1 MELREF
7 LSLLVSGGAGAVV
20 FWLMERVPFLAE
32 LRPDHKR
39 YASLGVAIVLP
50 VVAWLAMVGLGYQV
64 PPESWQGWVERV
76 FALAAGA
83 IVVSQGVHG
92 ALRLR

>member
-20 FWLMERVPFLAE
+20 FWLMESVPVLVS
-32 LRPDHKR
+32 LRADYKR
-39 YASLGVAIVLP
+39 YASLGLAVVLP
-50 VVAWLAMVGLGYQV
+50 VAAWLAMVGLGYQV
-64 PPESWQGWVERV
+64 PPETWQGWVERV